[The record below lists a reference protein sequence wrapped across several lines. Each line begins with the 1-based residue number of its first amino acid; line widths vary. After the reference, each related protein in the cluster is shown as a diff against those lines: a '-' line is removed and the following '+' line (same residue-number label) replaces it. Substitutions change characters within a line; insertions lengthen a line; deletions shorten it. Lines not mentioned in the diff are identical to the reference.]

1 MAIAGAV
8 NCLFTHI
15 AEIHLLDLEVFTIHL
30 LDLEVFTS
38 PHDVVNEKVH
48 SNRRTL
54 MYDGY
59 CLFLFVRAKS

>member
-8 NCLFTHI
+8 NCLYTHI

-30 LDLEVFTS
+30 LDLEIYKS
-38 PHDVVNEKVH
+38 SRCSHKKVH

-54 MYDGY
+54 MHDGY
-59 CLFLFVRAKS
+59 CLFLFVHAKS